1 MDLSEVIS
9 SPVTYPLPKYSWG
22 CFCLTFSYGWICSF
36 LRRVIHS
43 NNMWGDH
50 DSPHHRLTKP
60 GFSSIYT
67 SGNSTPGAIKRSPC
81 HMHHN
86 FHINPTKRSQ
96 QAVRMKNLD
105 LRQSNRWDLRLQWWK
120 VKQSKC
126 LVSNDTRFK
135 WHVFEAKHQGGLFL
149 NPTK

>member
-81 HMHHN
+81 YMHHN

-96 QAVRMKNLD
+96 QAVRMKNPGLETV
-105 LRQSNRWDLRLQWWK
+105 QSLGFEAPMVESK
-120 VKQSKC
+120 PVKMFS
-126 LVSNDTRFK
+126 VK
-135 WHVFEAKHQGGLFL
+135 WHTIQMTCFWSKASRWVFFKS
-149 NPTK
+149 K